1 MAADV
6 SITMEAQNK
15 GVIQAMDQVGKKA
28 DQLNRK
34 TQSMG
39 GGRRGQGGQRQSGYS
54 QGMGILEVSR
64 AIEDAQYGIRGVL
77 NNIPGIIQSFGGSM
91 GLAGVVSIAAVG
103 VTVLGKRLYD
113 LATNAKE
120 NEARTKALTA
130 ANEKFSS
137 GVKAAASNL
146 ENFRE
151 QQRKSAEEA
160 KNAARMEET
169 FRRFGDPVGISE
181 RQSDRRREERDA
193 LQSIISLREELARI
207 GGGARPEN
215 LDLVGNAVED
225 ADSAKTLIDNLI
237 KQRDQVERKMEKANI
252 AGMGDFGAMVH
263 DIETAIA
270 FAQKEAERHKA
281 NMESSSS
288 ALFEGAHR
296 TLMKMEER
304 RIEALNLEKESI
316 TAKESFRNKD
326 LAALSEKIK
335 AIDLEIAAAKQSE
348 EAAKRRISY
357 VKQEVELRKK
367 IEEKSA
373 INDERKRFGAA
384 LLDAVNKQAAQM
396 AKFAEIDSILGG
408 KSISA
413 SDMLSSS
420 GRIGG
425 SVSEY
430 SSAVATVNYQRET
443 LKALKDIARNTRS
456 KKPATYN

>member
-34 TQSMG
+34 TQAMG
-39 GGRRGQGGQRQSGYS
+39 GGRRGQGGQRQSGYTS
-54 QGMGILEVSR
+54 GMGILEVSR

-130 ANEKFSS
+130 ANEKFAS

-207 GGGARPEN
+207 GGGAKPEN
-215 LDLVGNAVED
+215 LDLVGNAAED

-237 KQRDQVERKMEKANI
+237 KQRAQVEREMEKANI

-281 NMESSSS
+281 NMESSSGLS
-288 ALFEGAHR
+288 AQASK

-348 EAAKRRISY
+348 ESAKRRISY

-456 KKPATYN
+456 KKPATYI

>member
-1 MAADV
+1 
-6 SITMEAQNK
+6 
-15 GVIQAMDQVGKKA
+15 
-28 DQLNRK
+28 
-34 TQSMG
+34 
-39 GGRRGQGGQRQSGYS
+39 
-54 QGMGILEVSR
+54 
-64 AIEDAQYGIRGVL
+64 VL

-130 ANEKFSS
+130 ANEKFAS

-207 GGGARPEN
+207 GGGAKPEN
-215 LDLVGNAVED
+215 LDLVGNAAED

-237 KQRDQVERKMEKANI
+237 KQRAQVEREMEKANI

-281 NMESSSS
+281 NMESSSGLS
-288 ALFEGAHR
+288 AQASK

-348 EAAKRRISY
+348 ESAKRRISY